1 MLLWPIAAT
10 APKMIKAR
18 LAKITI
24 WRHWSV
30 AGPIASTAT
39 RTAIAIAATLGAE
52 AKKAVT
58 GGGAPSYTS
67 GVHMW
72 NGTAEILNASP
83 ANTNTSP
90 KVSPIEWP
98 APKATAKDEKRVEP
112 QKPKKIKL

>member
-1 MLLWPIAAT
+1 MLLCPIAPT
-10 APKMIKAR
+10 APSTIEAR

-39 RTAIAIAATLGAE
+39 RIASTIADTLEAV

-58 GGGAPSYTS
+58 GVGAPSYTS

-72 NGTAEILNASP
+72 NGTAASLKARP
-83 ANTNTSP
+83 AKTNTSP
-90 KVSPIEWP
+90 NIRPVECSP
-98 APKATAKDEKRVEP
+98 A
-112 QKPKKIKL
+112 